1 MVSTAS
7 SLSKYTILT
16 IDCCSVVI
24 LNVIMLNAVKLN
36 AIILSV
42 LAPSNPR
49 NLHPARPSNSNVMK
63 SA

>member
-24 LNVIMLNAVKLN
+24 LNVIMLNAVM
-36 AIILSV
+36 LS
-42 LAPSNPR
+42 R
-49 NLHPARPSNSNVMK
+49 EY
-63 SA
+63 